1 MKLWSGRFGKDTNAL
16 VNELNASI
24 AFDQRLYREDITGS
38 MAHAAMLAGQ
48 GIISQADADAIQA
61 GLQAILED
69 VEAGKIAFT
78 ADNEDIHMNVEAL
91 LTARIGDAGKR
102 LHTARSRNDQ
112 VALDFRMYVREQIPV
127 IVGQLLDLETVLCRQ
142 AKQYQTAVMP
152 GYTHL
157 QRAQPISFAQHLL
170 AYASMFSRDVTRL
183 EDCAAR
189 LNECPLGSGAL
200 AGTTYPIDRFM
211 TAQALGFAGPMS
223 NSLDGVSDR
232 DYALELLSALGSGA
246 LAGTTYPIDRFMTAQ
261 ALGFAGPMS
270 NSLDGVSDRDYA
282 LELLSALSILM
293 MHLSRFSEEIIL
305 WCSWE
310 FKFIELDDGY
320 ATGSSI
326 MPQKK
331 NPDVAELVRG
341 KTGRVY
347 GDLMGLLTVM
357 KGLPLAYNK
366 DMQED
371 KEPVFDAVDTVEMCL
386 PVFAAMLDTMT
397 VHTGNMRK
405 GLPLAYNKDMQED
418 KEPVFDAV
426 DTVEMCLPVFAA
438 MLDTMT
444 VHTGNMRAAA
454 GKGFINATDCADYL
468 TKKGMPFRDAY
479 TVTGKLVAACTAQ
492 GKTLEE
498 LSLEE
503 LKAASDLF
511 DEDVYE
517 AINLEN
523 CMALRGSYGGPAVS
537 ETTRQIQAVEQFIK
551 DHTK

>member
-1 MKLWSGRFGKDTNAL
+1 MKLWGGRFQKETNQL

-24 AFDQRLYREDITGS
+24 SFDQRLYQEDITGS
-38 MAHAAMLAGQ
+38 MAHARMLGDC
-48 GIISQADADAIQA
+48 GIISQEDAAAIID
-61 GLQAILED
+61 GLQGILAD
-69 VEAGKIAFT
+69 IEAGKVEFT

-127 IVGQLLDLETVLCRQ
+127 IVGQLLELETVLCRQ
-142 AKQYQTAVMP
+142 AKKYQTAVMP

-157 QRAQPISFAQHLL
+157 QRAQPISFAQHLM
-170 AYASMFSRDVTRL
+170 AYASMFRRDVTRL
-183 EDCAAR
+183 EDCRKR
-189 LNECPLGSGAL
+189 LDECPLGSGAL
-200 AGTTYPIDRFM
+200 AGTTYPIDRWE
-211 TAQALGFAGPMS
+211 TARDLGFAAPMS

-232 DYALELLSALGSGA
+232 DYALELLSG
-246 LAGTTYPIDRFMTAQ
+246 
-261 ALGFAGPMS
+261 
-270 NSLDGVSDRDYA
+270 
-282 LELLSALSILM
+282 LSILM
-293 MHLSRFSEEIIL
+293 MHLSRLAEEVIL

-347 GDLMGLLTVM
+347 GDLMSLLTVM

-386 PVFAAMLDTMT
+386 PVFASMLDTMT
-397 VHTGNMRK
+397 VRTDNMRK
-405 GLPLAYNKDMQED
+405 
-418 KEPVFDAV
+418 
-426 DTVEMCLPVFAA
+426 
-438 MLDTMT
+438 
-444 VHTGNMRAAA
+444 AA
-454 GKGFINATDCADYL
+454 GHGFINATDCADYL
-468 TKKGMPFRDAY
+468 TKRGMPFRDAY
-479 TVTGKLVAACTAQ
+479 TVTGKLVAQCTAQ

-498 LSLEE
+498 LTLEE
-503 LKAASDLF
+503 LKAVSGLF
-511 DEDVYE
+511 EADVYD
-517 AINLEN
+517 ALNLEN
-523 CMALRGSYGGPAVS
+523 CMALRASYGGPAVS
-537 ETTRQIQAVEQFIK
+537 ETTRQIAEIERFIQQRK
-551 DHTK
+551 SGE

>member
-1 MKLWSGRFGKDTNAL
+1 MKLWGGRFQKETDNL

-24 AFDQRLYREDITGS
+24 GFDQRLYREDITGS
-38 MAHAAMLAGQ
+38 MAHAAMLADC
-48 GIISQADADAIQA
+48 GIISRADADAIIN
-61 GLQAILED
+61 GLQGILED
-69 VEAGKIAFT
+69 AEAGKIEFT

-127 IVGQLLDLETVLCRQ
+127 ITGQLLELETVLCRQ
-142 AKQYQTAVMP
+142 ARQYQTAVMP

-157 QRAQPISFAQHLL
+157 QRAQPISFAQHLM
-170 AYASMFSRDVTRL
+170 AYAAMFRRDVTRL

-200 AGTTYPIDRFM
+200 AGTTYPIDRWQ
-211 TAQALGFAGPMS
+211 TARELGFDAPMG

-232 DYALELLSALGSGA
+232 DYALEL
-246 LAGTTYPIDRFMTAQ
+246 M
-261 ALGFAGPMS
+261 
-270 NSLDGVSDRDYA
+270 
-282 LELLSALSILM
+282 SALSILM
-293 MHLSRFSEEIIL
+293 MHLSRFAEEVIL

-310 FKFIELDDGY
+310 FKFIELDDAY

-347 GDLMGLLTVM
+347 GDLMSLLTVM

-371 KEPVFDAVDTVEMCL
+371 KEPVFDAIDTVEMCV
-386 PVFAAMLDTMT
+386 PVFAAMIDTMK
-397 VHTGNMRK
+397 VLPENMRK
-405 GLPLAYNKDMQED
+405 
-418 KEPVFDAV
+418 
-426 DTVEMCLPVFAA
+426 
-438 MLDTMT
+438 
-444 VHTGNMRAAA
+444 AA
-454 GKGFINATDCADYL
+454 GRGFINATDCADYL

-479 TVTGKLVAACTAQ
+479 TVTGRLVAACAAQ
-492 GKTLEE
+492 GKTLED
-498 LSLEE
+498 LTLDE
-503 LKAASDLF
+503 LKAVSGLF
-511 DEDVYE
+511 EQDVYD
-517 AINLEN
+517 ALNLEN
-523 CMALRGSYGGPAVS
+523 CMALRKSYGGPAVA
-537 ETTRQIQAVEQFIK
+537 ETARQIEAIETFVQQIK
-551 DHTK
+551 DKG

>member
-48 GIISQADADAIQA
+48 GIISQADADAIQT

-91 LTARIGDAGKR
+91 LTAGIGDAGKG

-127 IVGQLLDLETVLCRQ
+127 IVGQLLELETVLCRQ

-189 LNECPLGSGAL
+189 LNECP
-200 AGTTYPIDRFM
+200 
-211 TAQALGFAGPMS
+211 
-223 NSLDGVSDR
+223 
-232 DYALELLSALGSGA
+232 LGSGA

-397 VHTGNMRK
+397 VHTGNMR
-405 GLPLAYNKDMQED
+405 
-418 KEPVFDAV
+418 
-426 DTVEMCLPVFAA
+426 
-438 MLDTMT
+438 
-444 VHTGNMRAAA
+444 AAA